1 MRKNNRD
8 KPITD
13 KELNRD
19 ENYVHSI
26 VDHNLFLKQELSDLN
41 PISAGASLRKEENNR
56 YGIHTLDCTN
66 LYYIQQ
72 GKATL
77 FINDMY
83 YAVQAGD
90 FFVVPLGSVAYL
102 QSSEGALPHRWIGF
116 VGTLAR
122 DFERFPIP
130 FTLPPEIVDRLC
142 DPAKEGRNL
151 GSRLAADLFLI
162 HSIMQEPEEN
172 KPDYVQKVVNL
183 VNSSYMQKLSVSQIA
198 RDFGLDR
205 SHLSRLFSKKMNM
218 SIQEYIVMFRL
229 AKAKRY
235 LKHNY
240 SITDTALLCGFG
252 DRTNFTKV
260 FTREIGCSPTEWRK
274 IIDWQGWNNPR

>member
-13 KELNRD
+13 KELSRD
-19 ENYVHSI
+19 EDYLHTINNY
-26 VDHNLFLKQELSDLN
+26 NLFLKQELTDLN
-41 PISAGASLRKEENNR
+41 PISAGASRRKDNNR
-56 YGIHTLDCTN
+56 YGIHTADCTN
-66 LYYIQQ
+66 LYYIQH
-72 GKATL
+72 GNGSL
-77 FINDMY
+77 FIDDVY

-90 FFVVPLGSVAYL
+90 FFVVPLGSRAFL
-102 QSSEGALPHRWIGF
+102 QASGTELPHRWIGF
-116 VGTLAR
+116 VGTLTH

-142 DPAKEGRNL
+142 DPTVEDRNL

-162 HSIMQEPEEN
+162 HSIMQGPEEN
-172 KPDYVQKVVNL
+172 KPDYVQEVVNL
-183 VNSSYMQKLSVSQIA
+183 VNSSYMQKLSVTQIA
-198 RDFGLDR
+198 KDFGLDR

-218 SIQEYIVMFRL
+218 SIQEYILMFRL

-240 SITDTALLCGFG
+240 SITDTAQLCGFS
-252 DRTNFTKV
+252 DRANFSKV
-260 FTREIGCSPTEWRK
+260 FSREIGCSPTEWKK
-274 IIDWQGWNNPR
+274 IIDWQGWNKPR